1 MIRAR
6 PGLSTFRLTCMSLT
20 TSLTVL
26 WLFGCSQGVEATHV
40 QDEGHGVEA
49 SKNTL
54 EFVKANLP
62 KKIAK
67 GKMQI
72 K

>member
-1 MIRAR
+1 M
-6 PGLSTFRLTCMSLT
+6 GLAS
-20 TSLTVL
+20 SLTVL
-26 WLFGCSQGVEATHV
+26 WLFGCGQGVEATHV
-40 QDEGHGVEA
+40 QDDGHGAQA

-62 KKIAK
+62 KKIAR
-67 GKMQI
+67 GKVQI